1 MITIIAII
9 CIYLYIIKPNRKIKD
24 RTRKIQLFIEK
35 PVAHRGLYLV
45 NKDGLED
52 YPENSLPSFK
62 RAVEYGLGIELDVRL
77 TKDNKLVVFHDK
89 TLKRMCGVNRKVSNR
104 TYRELMRYSLL
115 ETSYKIPTFRQVI
128 NEVNGDAPLLIEI
141 KADKHTIKTTKIL
154 LKQLQNY
161 GGPFVIESF
170 SPFAL
175 IYLRIFAPEIIRGQ
189 LVSDYIKGKKIN
201 SLMDI
206 ILNGMLLNFISKPD
220 FIASNHKYVNKLKYK
235 IMRKLY
241 DYWAAGW
248 TIKSEEELEKA
259 KKTFD
264 IIIFDGF
271 IPKK

>member
-241 DYWAAGW
+241 DYLAAGW